1 MKLSG
6 FPLCLLCTTL
16 LWLAHGWSLR
26 RCVISTDIHHI
37 EKSFQGIKN
46 EIQAKDVFQ
55 NVTILSASET
65 LYNITTSDVCCM
77 TRNLLRFYVD
87 RSFRNHEMSDP
98 KILRGLST
106 MANSFLKIM
115 NALEQCQ
122 NKTSCHCREE
132 VTKKSQLIV
141 RNYEQMEAKA
151 AAIKSLGEL
160 DIFLS
165 WINRNYQPKAAT
177 K

>member
-46 EIQAKDVFQ
+46 EIVSMDSGGNGVG
-55 NVTILSASET
+55 VLSLEWLSPG
-65 LYNITTSDVCCM
+65 NK
-77 TRNLLRFYVD
+77 NLLRFYVD